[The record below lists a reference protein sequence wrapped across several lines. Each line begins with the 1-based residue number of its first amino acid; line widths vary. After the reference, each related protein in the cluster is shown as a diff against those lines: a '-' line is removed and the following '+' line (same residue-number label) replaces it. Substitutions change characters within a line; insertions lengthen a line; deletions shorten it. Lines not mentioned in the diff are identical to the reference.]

1 MRGAWAEPLLCVSGG
16 TVELGPSP
24 GRQDGPRGARPWGC
38 AHPGAAWGALRL
50 ELSSA
55 SEMAE
60 ATDAKRLV
68 NSVDAKF
75 AMLQF
80 S

>member
-1 MRGAWAEPLLCVSGG
+1 MFRGDTA
-16 TVELGPSP
+16 ELGPSQ
-24 GRQDGPRGARPWGC
+24 GRQDGSGGARPWGC
-38 AHPGAAWGALRL
+38 AHHGAAWGALRL

-60 ATDAKRLV
+60 ATDAKHPV

-80 S
+80 F